1 MFNKTKAKAQK
12 FGKDIN
18 AKNKDYQEHYH
29 TFLEDGLL
37 LAGATVAFVGVVK
50 AKPIMTAAGIVMVVA
65 KKQLAKTVTLSCATG
80 KVIASKAMPVKAE
93 SLEEEEKTADEIIE
107 ANLSA

>member
-50 AKPIMTAAGIVMVVA
+50 AKPIMTAAGLVMVVA
-65 KKQLAKTVTLSCATG
+65 KRQLAKTVTLSCAAA
-80 KVIASKAMPVKAE
+80 KVTFSKSEPVKAE
-93 SLEEEEKTADEIIE
+93 SLEDVDELIEEQ
-107 ANLSA
+107 LSA